1 MEKIKTNG
9 IIKVEDYEFTSIE
22 GGFGKDKKSMLVKDI
37 ANIHNRKLKHINE
50 LINNNR
56 NRFKNNID
64 IIDLNLVVEN
74 DQDLEKFGYTKQSI
88 GAIKREKSKG
98 NFVGIYILSERGYSK
113 LLKLLD
119 DDLAWEIYDM
129 FVDKYFEMRET
140 IKEISK
146 KDLLILDI
154 IKSSTEI
161 ETAMAINKYEL
172 EYVKPLEIKEEYHD
186 KVISSE
192 GALNIGDIAKEF
204 GKTAIWLNRYLR
216 DKKIQFKKGNKW
228 TLYKEY
234 SDKGYTKL
242 STYVDTKDVSHINLK
257 WTQKGRK
264 FIHNLLND
272 DGIFP
277 TEIIENEII

>member
-1 MEKIKTNG
+1 MFKEIKTNG
-9 IIKVEDYEFTSIE
+9 LIKVGDYEFTSIE

-56 NRFKNNID
+56 DRFKNNID

-74 DQDLEKFGYTKQSI
+74 DQDLEKFGYSKQSI

-129 FVDKYFEMRET
+129 FVDRYFEMRET

-146 KDLLILDI
+146 KDLLMLNIM
-154 IKSSTEI
+154 KANTEM
-161 ETAMAINKYEL
+161 TRLVAINEYET
-172 EYVKPLEIKEEYHD
+172 EYVRPLEIKEEYHD
-186 KVISSE
+186 KVLDSDGTLTVRE
-192 GALNIGDIAKEF
+192 IAQDF
-204 GKTAIWLNRYLR
+204 GKTSNWLNKILNGLG
-216 DKKIQFKKGNKW
+216 IQFKQGKKW
-228 TLYKEY
+228 HLYSKYKDMGLVKEITVLDEEN
-234 SDKGYTKL
+234 DKNYTRM
-242 STYVDTKDVSHINLK
+242 K
-257 WTQKGRK
+257 WTQKGRE
-264 FIHNLLND
+264 FIHKILKENC
-272 DGIFP
+272 
-277 TEIIENEII
+277 IIE

>member
-9 IIKVEDYEFTSIE
+9 IIKVGDYEFTSVE
-22 GGFGKDKKSMLVKDI
+22 GGFGKEKKSMLVKDI
-37 ANIHNRKLKHINE
+37 ANIHNKKIYHINE

-64 IIDLNLVVEN
+64 IIDLLGIGLN
-74 DQDLEKFGYTKQSI
+74 DTELKDFGFTQQ
-88 GAIKREKSKG
+88 AINSYRGQNGS
-98 NFVGIYILSERGYSK
+98 IYILSERGYSK

-146 KDLLILDI
+146 KDLLMLNIM
-154 IKSSTEI
+154 KANTEMTRLI
-161 ETAMAINKYEL
+161 AINKYET

-204 GKTAIWLNRYLR
+204 GKTAIWLNRYLK
-216 DKKIQFKKGNKW
+216 DKKIQFKRGNKW
-228 TLYKEY
+228 ILYKEY